1 MKLFDV
7 RWNTVLRE
15 LPRFSM
21 LSLEAR
27 RVLLEALKTSG
38 YAPGAQFGAQRDEI
52 IASGIPTFDAEKNR
66 LLLAEE
72 HRELLKVLRA
82 MGRHVVF
89 DDPSIPALVNYLQ
102 EHFTNEDINQLGGNT
117 VGTAYGH
124 VNAFT
129 LAQGAAFA
137 GWPGELLAAAR
148 DADLLAWGTARGI
161 PSTAIDGLSQ
171 LRALKTL
178 VQKLL
183 GVQRPVPLS
192 VWYTKLPASARAT
205 FASALHLGLR
215 TAVLFAGL
223 RRADLEPM
231 IGLWPAAAEELLR
244 PPAIKPTSV
253 VPVEQFEAAIWME
266 DMTAVM
272 ATVVASPIRVRAND
286 MSVFARTQVEIS
298 ARLVPVPAWAAP
310 MAIGPHQSRV
320 DAAAGALNWRKWVR
334 VQPQQHPQ
342 LTSTPAGVK
351 WLALSPH
358 DRLATLLAPMRASK
372 ARNPPGAYEMQGDDG
387 GFFPY
392 SMPYHREPK
401 GVQLRD
407 ALTTTFLELG
417 EGFYLLEPFLDYAAR
432 SANPFFALP
441 RDVLNELQRHVY
453 FGGVDPRAG
462 FLSLWRNAMSGF
474 LFGRLVA
481 YAGATLGRMQDG
493 AICFALTDIGRYLL
507 GAKEHFSYGVAGV
520 ADIVVQPNFD
530 VVFLGAA
537 PSLEATVARVAERVG
552 VAPGLVFRIT
562 RASIMRA
569 AESGLTTDAV
579 LATLRDASSKPVPQN
594 VQREIAGWMSAVRR
608 AQLRVMQVI
617 DCGNDETANRVVALL
632 GARAKRLTSSVIE
645 LPTATPSART
655 ALIKKLRAGGVFVD
669 DQTSKDIVSPPK
681 RRRAAPVWS
690 EDEDEV
696 Y

>member
-7 RWNTVLRE
+7 QWNAVLRE

-52 IASGIPTFDAEKNR
+52 IASGIPKFDAEKNR
-66 LLLAEE
+66 LLLTEE

-82 MGRHVVF
+82 MGRHPVF
-89 DDPSIPALVNYLQ
+89 DDPSIPALISYLQ
-102 EHFTNEDINQLGGNT
+102 EHFTTDDVSHLGT
-117 VGTAYGH
+117 STAGASYGH
-124 VNAFT
+124 VNAFA
-129 LAQGAAFA
+129 LAPRVAF
-137 GWPGELLAAAR
+137 GDWPGDLLVAKS
-148 DADLLAWGTARGI
+148 DADVLAWGTARGI
-161 PSTAIDGLSQ
+161 PPTTIDGLAQ
-171 LRALKTL
+171 LRALQAL
-178 VQKLL
+178 ARKLL
-183 GVQRPVPLS
+183 AETQAVPLS
-192 VWYTKLPASARAT
+192 VWYTKLPARDRPA
-205 FASALHLGLR
+205 FASALYLGLR

-223 RRADLEPM
+223 RSSDLEPM
-231 IGLWPAAAEELLR
+231 IGLWPTAAQELTR
-244 PPAIKPTSV
+244 PPAIKPATV
-253 VPVEQFEAAIWME
+253 VPVEQFEAAIMME
-266 DMTAVM
+266 DMTAVL

-286 MSVFARTQVEIS
+286 MSVFARAQVEIS
-298 ARLVPVPAWAAP
+298 ARLVPVPEWAAP
-310 MAIGPHQSRV
+310 MVHGPYQSRV
-320 DAAAGALNWRKWVR
+320 DAAASALEWRKCVR
-334 VQPQQHPQ
+334 VQPQQHPE
-342 LTSTPAGVK
+342 LAATATGVK

-358 DRLATLLAPMRASK
+358 DRLATLLDPMRASK
-372 ARNPPGAYEMQGDDG
+372 ARNPRGAYEAQGDDG

-401 GVQLRD
+401 AVQLRD
-407 ALTTTFLELG
+407 ALTKTFLELG
-417 EGFYLLEPFLDYAAR
+417 DSFYLLEPFLDYSAR
-432 SANPFFALP
+432 SANPFFAVSREVMNDLE
-441 RDVLNELQRHVY
+441 RQIY

-474 LFGRLVA
+474 LFARLLA
-481 YAGATLGRMQDG
+481 FGGATLGRVQSG
-493 AICFALTDIGRYLL
+493 AICFAITNIGRYLL
-507 GAKEHFSYGVAGV
+507 GATDQFAYGAAGV

-537 PSLEATVARVAERVG
+537 PSLEATLARVAERVG

-562 RASIMRA
+562 RASVMRA
-569 AESGLTTDAV
+569 AESGLTTEAV

-632 GARAKRLTSSVIE
+632 GAKAKRLTSSVIE